1 MKKEAEANADSDK
14 AAREKADKLNQA
26 DSLIFQT
33 EKQLSEF
40 GEKLPAD
47 KKGPIEEAV
56 AKLKKAHEAQDLP
69 AIDTA
74 MNELNTIFASAS
86 EEMYKAAQE
95 GQANGANASGA
106 ADQSAHGDQEVT
118 DVDFEEVKDDKH

>member
-1 MKKEAEANADSDK
+1 MKKQAEANADSDK

-40 GEKLPAD
+40 GDKLPAD

-56 AKLKKAHEAQDLP
+56 AKLKKAHEAQDIP

-74 MNELNTIFASAS
+74 MAELNTIFASAS
-86 EEMYKAAQE
+86 EEMYKNAQ
-95 GQANGANASGA
+95 GAPGNGAPQGEATGG
-106 ADQSAHGDQEVT
+106 AHGDQEVT